1 MIVHSRVRG
10 ILLLAINVTFVLLS
24 YENGQKAL
32 TRPWT
37 PLGAHPQ
44 TPDPRYRFALRV
56 RHVPHFANPG
66 SASDHN
72 DQFLHKFG
80 VKRNSTPVT
89 TWYQYHVVTGVEFRF
104 MPNFCRNCKF
114 SATVRHKAARVVH
127 VSSGR
132 DAGGCGADGF
142 NAGRSLVVVPL
153 HVLFEE
159 RQPV

>member
-56 RHVPHFANPG
+56 RHVPHFANLDP
-66 SASDHN
+66 
-72 DQFLHKFG
+72 
-80 VKRNSTPVT
+80 PVT
-89 TWYQYHVVTGVEFRF
+89 ITISFYI
-104 MPNFCRNCKF
+104 N
-114 SATVRHKAARVVH
+114 SA
-127 VSSGR
+127 
-132 DAGGCGADGF
+132 
-142 NAGRSLVVVPL
+142 
-153 HVLFEE
+153 
-159 RQPV
+159 